1 MWLFYEM
8 NATTP
13 YWRIT
18 ARVALHVAIV
28 LDPVLGAAVE
38 DAGAAPGEHAWYDVS
53 SDKTIL

>member
-1 MWLFYEM
+1 M